1 MAYQGKFR
9 PNNPSKYLG
18 DPANVIY
25 RSLWELKFMRYLD
38 SHPNVIKWGS
48 EELVIPYRSPID
60 NRIHRYFPDFIIHQ
74 KSEKGTIECTVVEI
88 KPKDQT
94 KPPEPQQKRT
104 KRYINE
110 VYRWGINSSKW
121 KAAEEYC
128 KERGWKFIILT
139 EKELDI
145 RY

>member
-74 KSEKGTIECTVVEI
+74 KSENGLTECTVVEI

-121 KAAEEYC
+121 KAAEQYC

>member
-9 PNNPSKYLG
+9 PNHPAKYLG

-48 EELVIPYRSPID
+48 EELIIPYRSPID

-74 KSEKGTIECTVVEI
+74 KSENGKVECTVVEI
-88 KPKDQT
+88 KPKVQT

-110 VYRWGINSSKW
+110 VYTWGINSSKW
-121 KAAEEYC
+121 KAAEQYC

>member
-9 PNNPSKYLG
+9 PNHPAKYLG

-48 EELVIPYRSPID
+48 EELIIPYRSPID

-74 KSEKGTIECTVVEI
+74 KSENGLVECTVVEI

-121 KAAEEYC
+121 KAAEQYC

>member
-9 PNNPSKYLG
+9 PNHPSKYLG

-48 EELVIPYRSPID
+48 EELIIPYRSPID

-74 KSEKGTIECTVVEI
+74 KSELGTIECTVVEI

-121 KAAEEYC
+121 KAAEQYC

>member
-1 MAYQGKFR
+1 
-9 PNNPSKYLG
+9 
-18 DPANVIY
+18 
-25 RSLWELKFMRYLD
+25 MRYLD

-48 EELVIPYRSPID
+48 EELIIPYRSPID
-60 NRIHRYFPDFIIHQ
+60 NRVHRYFPDFIIHQ
-74 KSEKGTIECTVVEI
+74 KSENGLVECTVVEI

-121 KAAEEYC
+121 KAAEQYC